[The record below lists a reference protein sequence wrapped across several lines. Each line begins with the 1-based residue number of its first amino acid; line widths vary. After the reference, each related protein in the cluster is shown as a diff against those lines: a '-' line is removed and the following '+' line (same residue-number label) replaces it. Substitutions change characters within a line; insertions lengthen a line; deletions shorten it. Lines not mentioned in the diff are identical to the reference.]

1 MCEAESDDK
10 KCFFL
15 FHVTLE
21 LFTLP
26 VLIYLEVEEHD
37 ARVLHRA
44 LDGPQEGDSLS
55 SVNESM
61 VVGESDVHH
70 GLAHHLRGKN
80 RSDSYM
86 KQLSRGI
93 YLAVAHHRPL
103 KSPVHPEDGRLRR
116 VDDGGS
122 KERSEDAAVRDR
134 ECSTIHVLHCQL
146 IVFGLLAEGGDTLL
160 DVGVVHVVHVPQD
173 RYDEAL
179 EGRYV
184 DLQ

>member
-80 RSDSYM
+80 RSDSFLLHETV
-86 KQLSRGI
+86 KQRYLLGRCAPPASQKSRASRGWPI
-93 YLAVAHHRPL
+93 
-103 KSPVHPEDGRLRR
+103 
-116 VDDGGS
+116 
-122 KERSEDAAVRDR
+122 
-134 ECSTIHVLHCQL
+134 
-146 IVFGLLAEGGDTLL
+146 AEG
-160 DVGVVHVVHVPQD
+160 
-173 RYDEAL
+173 
-179 EGRYV
+179 
-184 DLQ
+184 